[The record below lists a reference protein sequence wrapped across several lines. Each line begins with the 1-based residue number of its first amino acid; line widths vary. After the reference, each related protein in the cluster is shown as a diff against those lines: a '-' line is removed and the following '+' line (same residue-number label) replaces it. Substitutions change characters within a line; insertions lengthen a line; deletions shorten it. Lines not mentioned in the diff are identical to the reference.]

1 MKVLLTTPGRFHT
14 FALARELLKR
24 DRLLA
29 IVTGFPWE
37 KVARERLP
45 RERVKTFP
53 ALTMLAMGLG
63 RLGVP
68 ARLLRPFN
76 DIKRG
81 TLDAFGRLWADRADV
96 FVGLS
101 GSGLA
106 TGRRVQQRG
115 GIYICDRGSSHI
127 LYQKR
132 ILEDEARI
140 QGTPMPEFNPAT
152 IEKELAEYAAADAIT
167 VPSEFV
173 RQSFLEEG
181 VAEAKLHKIPYGVD
195 LTRFQPVGPPEPG
208 VFDVLFVG
216 GLSARKGLPY
226 LFSAFAGLNHP
237 NKRLTL
243 AGMQTADFAILKS
256 QAPDGARF
264 LGHVGGDALRTL
276 MSGSHVLVLPSI
288 EEGLALVM
296 AEAMACGCPV
306 IASRNTGASDLFTD
320 GIEGFIVPPR
330 DVAALTNRLQGLADD
345 PARRDAM
352 SAAALDRVNGM
363 DGWSAYGDRMSALL
377 DQLVAT
383 RARS

>member
-53 ALTMLAMGLG
+53 ALTLLAMGLG

-68 ARLLRPFN
+68 AELLRPLN
-76 DIKRG
+76 DIRRG
-81 TLDAFGRLWADRADV
+81 TLDTFGRLWADRADV
-96 FVGLS
+96 FIGLS
-101 GSGLA
+101 GFGLA

-132 ILEDEARI
+132 ILEEEARI

-152 IEKELAEYAAADAIT
+152 VEKELAEYAAADAIT
-167 VPSEFV
+167 VPSEFA

-181 VAEAKLHKIPYGVD
+181 VEEAKLHKIPYGVD
-195 LTRFQPVGPPEPG
+195 LSRFRPVAPPNPDT
-208 VFDVLFVG
+208 FDVLFVG
-216 GLSARKGLPY
+216 SLSVQKGLPY
-226 LFSAFAGLNHP
+226 LYSAFSALNHP
-237 NKRLTL
+237 RKRLNL
-243 AGMQTADFAILKS
+243 AGMSTPDFAILRCLEPKE
-256 QAPDGARF
+256 ARF
-264 LGHVGGDALRTL
+264 LGHIRGDALSAL
-276 MSGSHVLVLPSI
+276 MSSSHVLVLPSVQD
-288 EEGLALVM
+288 GFGMVM

-306 IASRNTGASDLFTD
+306 IASSNTGASDLFTD
-320 GIEGFIVPPR
+320 GLEGFIVPPR
-330 DVAALTNRLQGLADD
+330 DVAALTTRLQELADD

-352 SAAALDRVNGM
+352 SAAALDCVKGM
-363 DGWSAYGDRMSALL
+363 GGWSAYGDRMSALL

-383 RARS
+383 GTRS